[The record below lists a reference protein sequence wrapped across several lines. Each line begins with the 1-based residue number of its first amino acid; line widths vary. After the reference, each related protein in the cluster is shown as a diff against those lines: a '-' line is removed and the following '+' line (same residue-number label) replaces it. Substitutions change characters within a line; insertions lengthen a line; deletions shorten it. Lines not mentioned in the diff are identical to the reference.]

1 VAGVF
6 AASAVSA
13 TSAQVVVQIDHHSGA
28 VSIVDDAHIAE
39 LVDNKTLR
47 FRRPT
52 TVQLEVINGNTAL
65 YDYSISTQPDA
76 SSQTNTL
83 QPAGMFLSAV
93 KAYLP
98 ELNVLVRR
106 GSRGASAASSDL
118 PSIPSSLTRPAADA
132 AGVALQNGRAV
143 DADLRDLTRLVRGPM
158 DRTLHLTIRALDR
171 MHRGEV
177 EPAAKELADSLQ
189 LSAPNCT
196 SSNNPPHARESR
208 ASSLGLSTRV
218 IAKVDSFKAD
228 NELLA
233 TSLANDA
240 LLSDSAAHDFVTQL
254 AALHAKADTV
264 LNNYDTTVQ
273 SAYRVETMAAAVAS
287 GCSRWTAT
295 QPLRVAPGANQ
306 VVTVRVQP
314 RSEPEVQ
321 RVATD
326 VPGPI
331 SVTLI
336 PPPNHLSLKLG
347 ATALYAPHAQFPT
360 YGVRSAGGTGAQAL
374 IYQDKPLDDRFSYGL
389 TLGATYS
396 PWLEHGDFSLWL
408 PEITIADPG
417 GSSGKAAAIGSAI
430 SFKSVKLGV
439 GAFWAKHSV
448 LDTLGVG
455 KPLANAQFLKQ
466 HDSYGKPVAYFSVS
480 IFNLGDLLGLNGQSG
495 GGSPAPAGGTESATP
510 KAGQGRPSK

>member
-1 VAGVF
+1 
-6 AASAVSA
+6 
-13 TSAQVVVQIDHHSGA
+13 VQIDHHSGA
-28 VSIVDDAHIAE
+28 VSVVDDAHIAQV
-39 LVDNKTLR
+39 VDSKTLR

-52 TVQLEVINGNTAL
+52 TVQLEVVNGNTAL

-76 SSQTNTL
+76 SSQTNPL
-83 QPAGMFLSAV
+83 QPAGVFLSAV

-98 ELNVLVRR
+98 ELNIALRR
-106 GSRGASAASSDL
+106 GSRGPSAGTSDL
-118 PSIPSSLTRPAADA
+118 PSVPSSLTRAAADA
-132 AGVALQNGRAV
+132 ATAALQNGRAV
-143 DADLRDLTRLVRGPM
+143 NADIRDLTGLVRGPM

-189 LSAPNCT
+189 LSAPSCA
-196 SSNNPPHARESR
+196 SSNNPPRARESR
-208 ASSLGLSTRV
+208 VSSLGLSTRV
-218 IAKVDSFKAD
+218 IAKVDSLRAD
-228 NELLA
+228 NELFA
-233 TSLANDA
+233 ASLANDA

-254 AALHAKADTV
+254 VALHARADTV

-295 QPLRVAPGANQ
+295 QTLRVTPGANQ
-306 VVTVRVQP
+306 VVTIKVQP

-331 SVTLI
+331 TVTLI
-336 PPPNHLSLKLG
+336 PPPGHLSLKVG
-347 ATALYAPHAQFPT
+347 ATVLYAPHAQFPT
-360 YGVRSAGGTGAQAL
+360 YGVRSTGGSGAQSL

-396 PWLEHGDFSLWL
+396 PWLDWGDFALWL
-408 PEITIADPG
+408 PEATIADPG
-417 GSSGKAAAIGSAI
+417 GSSGKAAALGSAI
-430 SFKSVKLGV
+430 SFKSIKLGV

-495 GGSPAPAGGTESATP
+495 GGSPAPAGGTESGAP
-510 KAGQGRPSK
+510 SKGGQGRPSKQ